1 MKLNKLNIKRVLLG
15 WVSGCSDD
23 LHHGPPVHVGG
34 GVDPGDVENRGRQV
48 NVDDDVVQSARHSRK
63 IHNLYWQVNG
73 PTNTGG
79 KERKEMFYLTTHST
93 HCNYRGP
100 HR

>member
-1 MKLNKLNIKRVLLG
+1 M
-15 WVSGCSDD
+15 
-23 LHHGPPVHVGG
+23 GG

-73 PTNTGG
+73 PTNTTG
-79 KERKEMFYLTTHST
+79 RKEMFYLTMHSKHFIYSYMT
-93 HCNYRGP
+93 SDIW
-100 HR
+100 